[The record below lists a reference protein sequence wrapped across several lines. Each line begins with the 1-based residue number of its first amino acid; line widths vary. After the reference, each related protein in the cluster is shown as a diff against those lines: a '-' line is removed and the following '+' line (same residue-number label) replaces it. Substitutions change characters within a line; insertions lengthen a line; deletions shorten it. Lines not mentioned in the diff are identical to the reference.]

1 MRKIPTYKRS
11 RKHIDLFSKSNF
23 LNIELYQIEEKNSPL
38 EMLNF
43 DF

>member
-1 MRKIPTYKRS
+1 MRNFQPIKGAE
-11 RKHIDLFSKSNF
+11 KHIDLFSKSNF